1 MSPVSPNNKELALRP
16 TNNWKKSLS
25 LGNRINSRSTKNQHT
40 GEIRG
45 WWEDPDD
52 PVHVLYA
59 CAGGWYGGNLHT
71 GRVYVGSVKMRGHF
85 DKGFEWIERCACP
98 DGADNVTT
106 TVRFRRVYRDITR
119 RHLWR
124 QSA

>member
-25 LGNRINSRSTKNQHT
+25 LGNRINSRSTKNEHT

-59 CAGGWYGGNLHT
+59 CAGGDFGMIQVWKDPDVRATLT
-71 GRVYVGSVKMRGHF
+71 KRRVRLEESSGLY
-85 DKGFEWIERCACP
+85 
-98 DGADNVTT
+98 
-106 TVRFRRVYRDITR
+106 VRFEFCWPTSSDVLQAT
-119 RHLWR
+119 
-124 QSA
+124 